1 MNKKKYF
8 EFLYLILLGALSSL
22 SLPPYNFLVINF
34 FTFSS
39 FFIFLVKKKNLPKNK
54 RGSFFYGWLFG
65 FGYFFT
71 NLYWIPISLTFD
83 DNFKFLIPFALI
95 VIPAFLAIFY
105 GLVTFLL
112 FMFNYKRI
120 TSLFFLFPLLFGLI
134 EFLRGYILT
143 GFPWNLFV
151 FSFSNYLEILQVLSV
166 VGTYALNL
174 FCITLFICPAIIILR
189 DSKKRFFNCHFF
201 YIYTINIIFFWQLK
215 N

>member
-8 EFLYLILLGALSSL
+8 EFLYLVSLGALSSL
-22 SLPPYNFLVINF
+22 SLPPYNFLIINF

-39 FFIFLVKKKNLPKNK
+39 FFIFLVKKKNLPISKK
-54 RGSFFYGWLFG
+54 SSFFYGWLFG

-83 DNFKFLIPFALI
+83 ENFKFLIPFALI
-95 VIPAFLAIFY
+95 AIPAFLAIFY
-105 GLVTFLL
+105 GLVTLIL

-134 EFLRGYILT
+134 EFLRGYILS
-143 GFPWNLFV
+143 GFPWNLLV
-151 FSFSNYLEILQVLSV
+151 YSFSNYLEILQVLSV

-174 FCITLFICPAIIILR
+174 LCITLFISPAIIILR
-189 DSKKRFFNCHFF
+189 DSKKRFFNCYFF
-201 YIYTINIIFFWQLK
+201 YIHTINIIFFW
-215 N
+215 